1 MSLLSLKAWPEDLQ
15 AFWKFLLPAV
25 PGIIGALPAYNAVL
39 LRVEPAANRLV
50 REQKCE
56 K

>member
-25 PGIIGALPAYNAVL
+25 PAIIEALPAYNAVL
-39 LRVEPAANRLV
+39 LHVEPATDRA
-50 REQKCE
+50 CE
-56 K
+56 RAKM